1 MMLSNIKVDKSAI
14 ENMPSDAIIA
24 NQKIEDTSIS
34 SDIPSFDMPIVKT
47 GMNPIIK
54 YSLLGVG
61 GALVIYLGY
70 RFIFKR

>member
-1 MMLSNIKVDKSAI
+1 MMLNNIKVDKGAI
-14 ENMPSDAIIA
+14 ENMPSNAIIA

-34 SDIPSFDMPIVKT
+34 SDIPSFEMPVTK
-47 GMNPIIK
+47 GMNPILK

-70 RFIFKR
+70 RFIFRR